1 MDNEK
6 QPEPEAKPEPKAETV
21 TAVPKEKKPH
31 NHLNYVAWAFMFIGA
46 MALIETVQQ
55 FINQP
60 APVPDFLLIFI
71 VVGWGLLKRKAYWRT
86 FALSCAYVFVIF
98 SLGNLAMIFSGV
110 KSLDSLNTLEQVF
123 FWVRTVAMIA
133 AGVYAVWA
141 LQTKSVRD
149 QFKSK
154 L

>member
-1 MDNEK
+1 MEN
-6 QPEPEAKPEPKAETV
+6 QPKPDPNAETV
-21 TAVPKEKKPH
+21 AKAPKEKKPH

-46 MALIETVQQ
+46 LALIQTVQS
-55 FINQP
+55 FVNDP
-60 APVPDFLLIFI
+60 TPVPDFLMVFI

-98 SLGNLAMIFSGV
+98 TIGNLVMIFTGS
-110 KSLDSLNTLEQVF
+110 KSLDQLGTLDLVL
-123 FWVRTVAMIA
+123 FWVRCVAMIG

-141 LQTKSVRD
+141 LQISSVRKE
-149 QFKSK
+149 FTSK